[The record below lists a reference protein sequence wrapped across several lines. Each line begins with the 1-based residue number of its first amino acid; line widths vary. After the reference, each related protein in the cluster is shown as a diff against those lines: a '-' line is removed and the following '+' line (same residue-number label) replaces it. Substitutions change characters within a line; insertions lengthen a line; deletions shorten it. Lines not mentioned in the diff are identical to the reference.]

1 MRNDMDKVRWGILS
15 PAMIAMKRVIPA
27 MREASNVIVSGI
39 ASRDEARAREAAA
52 SAGVEKSYGS
62 YEALLAD
69 PAIEV
74 VYIPLP
80 NHRHV
85 EWCVKAMQAGKHV
98 LVEKPLSMNARE
110 AEQLL
115 DVRARTGVLI
125 EEAFSI
131 RNHPQ
136 WAALRH
142 LIDSGEIGAVR
153 GVQTLMCYNNRNPD
167 DIRNKPKAG
176 GGALYDVGSYTVAG
190 CRMAFGAEPTRALGM
205 FERDPDF
212 GTDRLTSAI
221 LDFPA
226 GQATILISTQA
237 GPSTGGS
244 HQHLGLIAEKGWVRM
259 DFPYAHSVPSPCHL
273 FIGGPSSIGSK
284 HAREIAFPPVNQYTL
299 QAERFSALVRGENVP
314 AFPIE
319 TSIANMRVLDA
330 LYVAA
335 GLKPRGT

>member
-1 MRNDMDKVRWGILS
+1 MRQDKVRWGILS

-27 MREASNVIVSGI
+27 MREASNAIVVGI
-39 ASRDEARAREAAA
+39 ASRDATRARNAAA
-52 SAGVEKSYGS
+52 NAGVEKPYGS

-69 PAIEV
+69 PEIEV

-80 NHRHV
+80 NHLHI
-85 EWCVKAMQAGKHV
+85 EWCLKAMQAGKHV
-98 LVEKPLSMNARE
+98 LCEKPLSINARE
-110 AEQLL
+110 AEPLIAMR
-115 DVRARTGVLI
+115 DRTGVLI

-136 WAALRH
+136 WTALRQ

-153 GVQTLMCYNNRNPD
+153 GVQTLMSYNNRNPD
-167 DIRNKPKAG
+167 DIRNKPEAG

-190 CRMAFGAEPTRALGM
+190 CRMAFGAEPTRALGL
-205 FERDPDF
+205 FEHDPDF

-221 LDFPA
+221 LDFSA
-226 GQATILISTQA
+226 GQSTILISTQA

-273 FIGGPSSIGSK
+273 FIGGASSIGSK
-284 HAREIAFPPVNQYTL
+284 PAREIAFEPVNQYRL
-299 QAERFSALVRGENVP
+299 QAERFSALVRGERAP

-330 LYVAA
+330 LRRSAA
-335 GLKPRGT
+335 SGGWENV